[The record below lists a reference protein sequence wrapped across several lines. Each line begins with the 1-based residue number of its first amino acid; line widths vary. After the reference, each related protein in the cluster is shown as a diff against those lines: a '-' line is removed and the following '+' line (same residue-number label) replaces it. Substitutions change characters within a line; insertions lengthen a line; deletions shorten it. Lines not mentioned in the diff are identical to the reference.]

1 MKEHAMSIGF
11 VFWLIMLIGFIFWA
25 YAVFTP
31 ATPYGRYH
39 PIVWWV
45 LLFLLG
51 WGTFG
56 FPIHG

>member
-1 MKEHAMSIGF
+1 MSIGF